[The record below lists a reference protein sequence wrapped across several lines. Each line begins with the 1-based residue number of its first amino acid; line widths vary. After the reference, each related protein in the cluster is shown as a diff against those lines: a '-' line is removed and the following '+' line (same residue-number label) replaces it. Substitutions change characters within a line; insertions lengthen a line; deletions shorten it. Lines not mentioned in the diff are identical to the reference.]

1 MLPDFRVRQRDY
13 LLEISRSIT
22 QELEMDAV
30 LARILEISMEMLAG
44 QAGLIALREMQ
55 GGWSVPVSRGISPV
69 FLNQLEKLLANVPEN
84 EDTGRYELV
93 EINRLLQ
100 AIIRTASLG
109 LLTGVALPLLVSE
122 QVVGVLFIFRN
133 YQGSFS
139 TNDKAL
145 LQSFADQA
153 AIAVHNAQLYTQVNQ
168 EKQRSDALL
177 DSTADGILILT
188 VDHMIERANPALSRM
203 LGISIEQFRGKS
215 QNEIIR
221 WVNVKDGLTLEHAE
235 AGGWPLTPHAT
246 LYVEGDL
253 KRDNGVPLPVGITY
267 APLMS
272 SEGNLLNIIASI
284 RDITRFREA
293 DELKGTFISV
303 ITHEL
308 KTPVA
313 LIKGYVSTLRREDAS
328 WDRAIVDDSLQV
340 IEEEADRL
348 TELIDNMLDASRLQM
363 GALSLNICD
372 VNLDTLARTIA
383 QRFQTQTS
391 IHTIEVDFPTDFPV
405 ILADDHRLTQVL
417 SNLVANAIKYSPK
430 GGTIQIRG
438 AGHRTQGVICVSD
451 QGPGIASG
459 DLPHVFDRFY
469 RATEASRTTK
479 GAGLGLYLARAII
492 EAQGGRIW
500 VDPSPNSGARIC
512 FSLPRD
518 EKDQR

>member
-1 MLPDFRVRQRDY
+1 LLPDFRVRQRDY
-13 LLEISRSIT
+13 LLEISRAIT
-22 QELEMDAV
+22 QDLEMDVV

-44 QAGLIALREMQ
+44 QAGLIALRERQ
-55 GGWSVPVSRGISPV
+55 GGWTVAVSRGVSPA
-69 FLNQLEKLLANVPEN
+69 FLRQLEKLLSNVPDYEG
-84 EDTGRYELV
+84 EARYELA
-93 EINRLLQ
+93 EINHLLQ
-100 AIIRTASLG
+100 AITRTASLG
-109 LLTGVALPLLVSE
+109 LLSGVALPLLDQE

-139 TNDKAL
+139 GNDKAL

-168 EKQRSDALL
+168 EKQRLDALL
-177 DSTADGILILT
+177 DSVADGILILSR
-188 VDHMIERANPALSRM
+188 DHVIERANPALARI
-203 LGISIEQFRGKS
+203 LGKSIDELRGKN
-215 QNEIIR
+215 QDEFLR
-221 WVNVKDGLTLEHAE
+221 WASVKDGLTLTQAE

-253 KRDNGVPLPVGITY
+253 IRESGVSLPVGVTY

-272 SEGNLLNIIASI
+272 SEGSLLNIIASI

-293 DELKGTFISV
+293 EELKGTFISV

-313 LIKGYVSTLRREDAS
+313 LIKGYVSTLRREDVT
-328 WDRAIVDDSLQV
+328 WDRQVVDDSLQV

-348 TELIDNMLDASRLQM
+348 TELIDNMLDATRLQM

-372 VNLDTLARTIA
+372 VNMDGLARRIA
-383 QRFQTQTS
+383 ERFATQTS
-391 IHTIEVDFPTDFPV
+391 THTISVDFPGNFPV
-405 ILADDHRLTQVL
+405 VLADDHRLDQVL

-430 GGTIQIRG
+430 GGEICISGRIHPSQV
-438 AGHRTQGVICVSD
+438 VICVSD
-451 QGPGIASG
+451 QGSGIAPD

-469 RATEASRTTK
+469 RSAEASRTTK
-479 GAGLGLYLARAII
+479 GAGLGLYLARAVV
-492 EAQGGRIW
+492 EAHGGRIW
-500 VDPSPNSGARIC
+500 VDPTPNSGARLC

-518 EKDQR
+518 EKDRR